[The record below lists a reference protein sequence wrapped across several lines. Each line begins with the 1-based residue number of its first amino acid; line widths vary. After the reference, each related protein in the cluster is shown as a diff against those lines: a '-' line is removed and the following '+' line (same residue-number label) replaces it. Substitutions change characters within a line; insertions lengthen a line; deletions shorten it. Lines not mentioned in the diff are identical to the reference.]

1 MVNFAATIGS
11 CSYNALVVIFEGG
24 SDSIYKTKGH
34 FFAIKL
40 DGNMLDGNMK
50 EGILPPMANMLLD
63 RTSTCDI
70 KLVHQRGIYHRHSNG
85 NEGVNLG

>member
-40 DGNMLDGNMK
+40 DGNMK

-70 KLVHQRGIYHRHSNG
+70 KLVHQRGIYHRPSNG